1 MTSSTAHPK
10 VRNRVHRASVAVLVA
25 ALAATTFVGCS
36 SKDSQEAAG
45 SQEVVPADPN
55 NPVYFKWSEDPK
67 APSLVK
73 LADEFGLWDN
83 ASIRPE
89 YLGAVDSGQIPALL
103 GTGDI
108 TFASF
113 MFNRSLSAVAAG
125 VDLKVIASRT
135 YTTKDEPHME
145 YFVRSDS
152 DLDASNLKQ
161 LEGKTVSLNSLKGC
175 AEFILKDYLVK
186 NNVDITKVKFLTQ
199 SESQMPQALEQGEV
213 DLAVIHPPLN
223 GVLRTDPAVKVA
235 FSDYDNS
242 GEDGGLAPIS
252 ASGKFI
258 RQYPEQ
264 TREFIGILG
273 KVANWAN
280 AHPEE
285 YRETVARL
293 TGLPKE
299 QVTKHYYANNLILDE
314 EQTGFWWGLAERVGT
329 LTPEEA
335 ALRPEDIATNE
346 YNPYAKS
353 PALIKSQ
360 ADNTE
365 VLTDG
370 EI

>member
-1 MTSSTAHPK
+1 MPTQYFR
-10 VRNRVHRASVAVLVA
+10 VRAGAVFAVA
-25 ALAATTFVGCS
+25 ALAITSLVACS
-36 SKDSQEAAG
+36 PRDSAQ
-45 SQEVVPADPN
+45 SQSEEIVPADPN
-55 NPVYFKWSEDPK
+55 KPVSFKWSEDPK

-73 LADEFGLWDN
+73 IADEFGLWDK

-89 YLGAVDSGQIPALL
+89 YVGAIDSGQLPALL

-113 MFNRSLSAVAAG
+113 MFNRSLSAIAAG

-145 YFVRSDS
+145 YFVRKDS
-152 DLDASNLKQ
+152 DLNESNLKE
-161 LEGKTVSLNSLKGC
+161 LEGKTVGLASLKGC

-186 NNVDITKVKFLTQ
+186 NHVDITKVRFLTQ
-199 SESQMPQALEQGEV
+199 SESLLPQSLQQGDI

-223 GVLRTDPAVKVA
+223 GMLRTDHDVKVA
-235 FSDYDNS
+235 FSDFNNS
-242 GEDGGLAPIS
+242 GNDGGLAPIS

-258 RQYPEQ
+258 RKYPEQ
-264 TREFIGILG
+264 TREFIGILA
-273 KVANWAN
+273 KVANWGN

-285 YRETVARL
+285 YRDVVARL

-299 QVTKHYYANNLILDE
+299 QITKYYYANNLILDKQ
-314 EQTGFWWGLAERVGT
+314 QTGFWWGLADRVGT

-335 ALRPEDIATNE
+335 KLKPEDVATNE

-353 PALIKSQ
+353 AALIDSQ